1 MKKVLF
7 LLVLIPFLFGC
18 EKEETKPTYSLT
30 VFNNSLKSPYSFKL
44 MEFNGDLVR
53 EVTLSAG
60 SSAVFSS
67 LEQKKYKW
75 NALQLSGYLLYP
87 TEKSGTI
94 TVDSNKVI
102 SFPH

>member
-18 EKEETKPTYSLT
+18 EKDEPTYSLT

-44 MEFNGDLVR
+44 METDGLVIK

-60 SSAVFSS
+60 SSTFFPS

-75 NALQLSGYLLYP
+75 YALQLSGYLIYP

-94 TVDSNKVI
+94 ILDSNKAI
-102 SFPH
+102 SFPD